1 MKQLQ
6 TKISH
11 CEKELGEKTCQ
22 LMSKRE
28 EAVDVENELNSRR
41 KGVEKVTIELESL
54 PYEEGQME
62 ALQKVPVHSL
72 ICFLPNVDCL

>member
-1 MKQLQ
+1 
-6 TKISH
+6 
-11 CEKELGEKTCQ
+11 
-22 LMSKRE
+22 MSKRE

-62 ALQKVPVHSL
+62 ALQKVPVLSL
-72 ICFLPNVDCL
+72 LCFFSNLDNL